1 MQTKFPYYVVPV
13 RSDDDYANEPT
24 HCAIEARPSAAL
36 LIAWYLALTRLLMR
50 ASECSQTRFRFPNI
64 RWMTV
69 KDASEWFKDWLDWT
83 KEEEYSES
91 GLMDEYKVDALFGPP
106 DEDGLIGY
114 EIQIFRYGYSF
125 RLLCYGKH
133 SGIEFYSDEI
143 SFRDLLRGSRK
154 SRPV

>member
-1 MQTKFPYYVVPV
+1 
-13 RSDDDYANEPT
+13 
-24 HCAIEARPSAAL
+24 
-36 LIAWYLALTRLLMR
+36 MR
-50 ASECSQTRFRFPNI
+50 ASKCSETRFRFPNI

-91 GLMDEYKVDALFGPP
+91 GLMDEDKVNALFGPP
-106 DEDGLIGY
+106 DEGSLLGY
-114 EIQIFRYGYSF
+114 EIQMFRYGYF

-143 SFRDLLRGSRK
+143 SFRDLLLGSRK

>member
-13 RSDDDYANEPT
+13 CSDDDYSYEPT
-24 HCAIEARPSAAL
+24 HCAIEVRPSVAL

-50 ASECSQTRFRFPNI
+50 ASECSQTRFHFPNI
-64 RWMTV
+64 RWMTI
-69 KDASEWFKDWLDWT
+69 KDGSQLDENIVDNGGFADEDEVNAS
-83 KEEEYSES
+83 
-91 GLMDEYKVDALFGPP
+91 FGP
-106 DEDGLIGY
+106 DEGSLLGY
-114 EIQIFRYGYSF
+114 EIQMFRYGYF

-133 SGIEFYSDEI
+133 SGVEFYSNEI

>member
-13 RSDDDYANEPT
+13 CSDDDYSYEPT
-24 HCAIEARPSAAL
+24 HCAFEALPSATL
-36 LIAWYLALTRLLMR
+36 LIAWYLVITHLIMR
-50 ASECSQTRFRFPNI
+50 ASKCSQTRFHFPNI
-64 RWMTV
+64 RWMTI
-69 KDASEWFKDWLDWT
+69 KDGSQLDENIVDNGGFADEDEVNAS
-83 KEEEYSES
+83 
-91 GLMDEYKVDALFGPP
+91 FGP
-106 DEDGLIGY
+106 DEGSLLGY
-114 EIQIFRYGYSF
+114 EIQMFRYGYF

>member
-13 RSDDDYANEPT
+13 CSDDDYSYEPT
-24 HCAIEARPSAAL
+24 HCAIEVRPSVAL

-50 ASECSQTRFRFPNI
+50 ASKCSQTRFHFPNI
-64 RWMTV
+64 RWMTI
-69 KDASEWFKDWLDWT
+69 KDGSQLDENIVDNGGFADEDEVNAS
-83 KEEEYSES
+83 
-91 GLMDEYKVDALFGPP
+91 FGP
-106 DEDGLIGY
+106 DEGSLLGY
-114 EIQIFRYGYSF
+114 EIQMFRYGYF

-133 SGIEFYSDEI
+133 SGVEFYSNEI